1 MNRPL
6 SLALGLVLAASA
18 CLPRNSARD
27 AEEIWQR
34 YPHIY
39 KESECNSWL
48 RSHKSGQ
55 LYCAS
60 PAFTVAVEA
69 PKQAAPKIDTT
80 KVDKDSLMARGEV
93 VYGQVCA
100 ACHQA
105 NGQGVPNAFP
115 PLAGA
120 GEYYGTPQN
129 HARIIVHGLQGE
141 IVVLGNKYNGA
152 MPPQGSL
159 SDYDIASVATFV
171 RHSWGNNDG
180 IVLPDDVK
188 AVR

>member
-1 MNRPL
+1 
-6 SLALGLVLAASA
+6 
-18 CLPRNSARD
+18 
-27 AEEIWQR
+27 
-34 YPHIY
+34 
-39 KESECNSWL
+39 
-48 RSHKSGQ
+48 
-55 LYCAS
+55 
-60 PAFTVAVEA
+60 
-69 PKQAAPKIDTT
+69 
-80 KVDKDSLMARGEV
+80 MARGEV

-100 ACHQA
+100 ACHQ
-105 NGQGVPNAFP
+105 GTGLGVAGAFP

-120 GEYYGTPQN
+120 GEYYGDPQN

-141 IVVLGNKYNGA
+141 IVVLGTTYNGA

-159 SDYDIASVATFV
+159 SDYDIAAVATYE